1 MFMMDEGWLFRSP
14 LLEAAVGTA
23 QVDQG
28 RLRNASTLA
37 AMDQI
42 ATPFCSAKS
51 GLDLANFPRFDLHY
65 RQEVS

>member
-1 MFMMDEGWLFRSP
+1 MELHKWTKTGSGP
-14 LLEAAVGTA
+14 L
-23 QVDQG
+23 
-28 RLRNASTLA
+28 STLA

-65 RQEVS
+65 KQKVS